1 MGSGKPE
8 KTQKPGRTPK
18 PFGPNN
24 PKSQSK
30 FKKKTN
36 TKNTANRQIKTKTT
50 SVTGNNKNNQPSQ
63 PASPSQQ
70 LRYFLSQFESANG
83 VQLSSLELESIKD
96 SCFLDVSQELG
107 QDVMKLEKHIKEA
120 FGAKWKEEL
129 CEGKHIEGKIEAGSP
144 AVLVVAPSALRSIEL
159 LRGMRTLT
167 KECHA
172 VKLFSKHMK
181 IDEQVSLL
189 MNRVNIA
196 SGTPSRIKKLID
208 IEALGLSR
216 LSVLLLD
223 IHTDVKG
230 YSLLT
235 LPQVRDEFWDLY
247 KNYFHQQLVKGDLRI
262 CLYGPIPN
270 GNEFKGKSVE
280 LADGDREQLDS

>member
-1 MGSGKPE
+1 
-8 KTQKPGRTPK
+8 
-18 PFGPNN
+18 
-24 PKSQSK
+24 

-50 SVTGNNKNNQPSQ
+50 SVTGNNKNNQPSP

-96 SCFLDVSQELG
+96 SCILDVSQELG

-129 CEGKHIEGKIEAGSP
+129 CEGKHIVGKIEAGSP

-181 IDEQVSLL
+181 IDEQIMLSDLEKAYVKVLVSFEKPFEWALEKGAL
-189 MNRVNIA
+189 
-196 SGTPSRIKKLID
+196 IKKLID

-216 LSVLLLD
+216 LSVLLVD

>member
-1 MGSGKPE
+1 MGRLKPE

-50 SVTGNNKNNQPSQ
+50 SVTGNNKNNQPSP

-96 SCFLDVSQELG
+96 SCILDVSQELG

-129 CEGKHIEGKIEAGSP
+129 CEGKHIVGKIEAGSP

-216 LSVLLLD
+216 LSVLLVD

-270 GNEFKGKSVE
+270 GNEFKCTSVE

>member
-1 MGSGKPE
+1 
-8 KTQKPGRTPK
+8 
-18 PFGPNN
+18 
-24 PKSQSK
+24 
-30 FKKKTN
+30 
-36 TKNTANRQIKTKTT
+36 
-50 SVTGNNKNNQPSQ
+50 
-63 PASPSQQ
+63 
-70 LRYFLSQFESANG
+70 
-83 VQLSSLELESIKD
+83 
-96 SCFLDVSQELG
+96 
-107 QDVMKLEKHIKEA
+107 MKLEKHIKEA

-129 CEGKHIEGKIEAGSP
+129 CEGKHIVGKIEAGSP

-159 LRGMRTLT
+159 LRKGLKNLFCSSRGMRTLT

-216 LSVLLLD
+216 LSVLLVD

-270 GNEFKGKSVE
+270 ACAIRFHFHVSSISLKVCDLNHNP
-280 LADGDREQLDS
+280 RECR

>member
-1 MGSGKPE
+1 
-8 KTQKPGRTPK
+8 
-18 PFGPNN
+18 
-24 PKSQSK
+24 
-30 FKKKTN
+30 
-36 TKNTANRQIKTKTT
+36 QIKTKTT
-50 SVTGNNKNNQPSQ
+50 SVTGNNKNNQPSP

-70 LRYFLSQFESANG
+70 LRYFLSQFESTNG

-96 SCFLDVSQELG
+96 SCILDVSQELG

-181 IDEQVSLL
+181 IDEQVVYYCSK
-189 MNRVNIA
+189 
-196 SGTPSRIKKLID
+196 PLILN
-208 IEALGLSR
+208 A
-216 LSVLLLD
+216 
-223 IHTDVKG
+223 T
-230 YSLLT
+230 
-235 LPQVRDEFWDLY
+235 
-247 KNYFHQQLVKGDLRI
+247 
-262 CLYGPIPN
+262 C
-270 GNEFKGKSVE
+270 
-280 LADGDREQLDS
+280 